1 MQAAQGLSKEVTAP
15 SCSPV
20 PLPGVTY
27 NQSATSCCQ
36 NYLGRL
42 YCTLHFNNPH
52 SAAGRK
58 HQVTDGASISSK
70 SLENIFF

>member
-1 MQAAQGLSKEVTAP
+1 MQAAQGLSEEVTAP